1 MMRPPC
7 IYAKLRVF
15 YLRFKDRAV
24 AEDPKVHTL
33 PKLVGARDGP
43 PSEPAVKVELD
54 ERCFLFPDGKV
65 VRHVVIAGERNS
77 VTIDAVFDFNE
88 TRRSPRIIE
97 LSLADAAGFARELA
111 NAAYYAKTSFF
122 LSDGLQ
128 ASINIAQHGC
138 LIEFLKFDA
147 RVEFMVTVPATWRL
161 IKGLLSAIDARAPTV
176 SH

>member
-1 MMRPPC
+1 VP
-7 IYAKLRVF
+7 
-15 YLRFKDRAV
+15 
-24 AEDPKVHTL
+24 EDPKIHSL
-33 PKLVGARDGP
+33 PKLVGARDSAPAG
-43 PSEPAVKVELD
+43 PAVKIELD

-65 VRHVVIAGERNS
+65 VKHVVIAAERNL

-97 LSLADAAGFARELA
+97 LSLPDAAGFARELV

-128 ASINIAQHGC
+128 ATINVAQHGC

-147 RVEFMVTVPATWRL
+147 KVELMVSVPATWRL
-161 IKGLLSAIDARAPTV
+161 IKGILSAIDSRAPTV

>member
-1 MMRPPC
+1 MVGV
-7 IYAKLRVF
+7 RV
-15 YLRFKDRAV
+15 DAP
-24 AEDPKVHTL
+24 A
-33 PKLVGARDGP
+33 A
-43 PSEPAVKVELD
+43 PSVKVELD

-65 VRHVVIAGERNS
+65 VRHVVIGGERHA

-88 TRRSPRIIE
+88 TRRNPRIIE

-111 NAAYYAKTSFF
+111 NAAYYARTSFF

-147 RVEFMVTVPATWRL
+147 KVEFMVTVSATWRL
-161 IKGLLSAIDARAPTV
+161 IKGLLSAIDARAPSL